1 MDTTML
7 IPMLERLGW
16 TSLQTVLLVALVYG
30 LCRALPSLS
39 AATRCRLWWLVSL
52 QAVLGLFWSQPL
64 QLAWLPAPQA
74 VAMTATDVAADI
86 VYPLAPEASAQL
98 LAAMPLPAAEVPAV
112 AWWAVALSALWL
124 SGVLVMALRTFGEW
138 RRCRAL
144 LAAAYPCE
152 DEALVQALQLASDA
166 HGVRG
171 APRLWMSTQVEAPQ
185 LVGPFRP
192 VLLLPAGDNVLQGD
206 ALDLALTHELQHL
219 QRRDLQWGLLPAL
232 AQHLFFFHPLLRLSV
247 REYAQAREE
256 AVDAA
261 VVGQHGA
268 SRQAYGRLL
277 LQLGVAPQ
285 PHLGVASAA
294 PSTTSLKRRLLSLQ
308 SHRSCPRLLAVALTA
323 VVVVVGVAPMRLV
336 AAPVPPAP
344 PAPPAAPKAVVP
356 PPPKAPEAPPAPAS
370 AARVPAEP
378 VAPAPPAEPAD
389 MEEPSGP
396 DDADAAYVDDAAGM
410 DEDHDG
416 TTTTSSIT
424 TYGRLD
430 LGKSPR
436 EAFVLVDG
444 DSTFANGGMDDVMV
458 ARRQL
463 GKGPALWFRQG
474 DKRYVVRDPM
484 LIQSLQR
491 AYAGAADLGRQQS
504 ELGRQQ
510 SALGRQQGDLGKQMG
525 EMGRLQG
532 EEARRLALAAAEAA
546 RSAMAAH
553 DINREAAAE
562 AAKAARGATNDAAVA
577 REAAREAAAEARRA
591 MQEVDNETARA
602 AVSHQ
607 FLDRGFVGGPAGEG
621 VQRLRFAFVRG
632 IGHGRWRGIVGGAAA
647 GMTAG
652 GQGQDGEQDQGIEAH
667 RRAPGVDG
675 GGSVAAATV
684 RPRQGLLPDQR
695 QRLALA
701 LLLVH
706 QSLQQ
711 QGQRHHILMVVV
723 GHPAQVHRVA
733 AAQEAQ
739 PCAGRFRAGQVV
751 LAHYAQQLALD
762 GGQPAVLPGAAIA
775 ATGGVEQVHMV
786 QRGDRIAL
794 ARQPVARLQQ
804 RRIVAAAVVAAE
816 HGGGLQPTGEGGQ
829 HRFFRSHGGHQQLA
843 DAQAFATLRAHVPVG
858 RADHEGT
865 RAGATGQAGGLGIKE
880 QQVARSYVLVLALG
894 EGQ

>member
-30 LCRALPSLS
+30 VCRALPSLS

-74 VAMTATDVAADI
+74 VAMTATEVMTETLH
-86 VYPLAPEASAQL
+86 PLAPEASAQL
-98 LAAMPLPAAEVPAV
+98 LAAMPVPAADVPAV
-112 AWWAVALSALWL
+112 AWWAVALAALWM
-124 SGVLVMALRTFGEW
+124 SGVLLMALRTFGEW

-166 HGVRG
+166 HGVRP
-171 APRLWMSTQVEAPQ
+171 APRLWMSTQVDAPQ

-192 VLLLPAGDNVLQGD
+192 VLLLPAGDNALQGD

-294 PSTTSLKRRLLSLQ
+294 PDTTSLKRRLLSLQ
-308 SHRSCPRLLAVALTA
+308 PRRACPRILAMALTA
-323 VVVVVGVAPMRLV
+323 AVVLVGVAPVRLV

-356 PPPKAPEAPPAPAS
+356 PSPKAPQAPPAPPS
-370 AARVPAEP
+370 AARVPAVP

-389 MEEPSGP
+389 VEALSGP
-396 DDADAAYVDDAAGM
+396 DDADVAVDVDVDADVDTGM
-410 DEDHDG
+410 RRAH
-416 TTTTSSIT
+416 TTSRTTSIT

-430 LGKSPR
+430 LGKSPPQ
-436 EAFVLVDG
+436 AFVLVDG
-444 DSTFANGGMDDVMV
+444 DSTFANGGMDDVTV

-484 LIQSLQR
+484 MIQTLQR
-491 AYAGAADLGRQQS
+491 AYSSAVDLGRQQS

-510 SALGRQQGDLGKQMG
+510 SALGRQQSDIGKQFG

-532 EEARRLALAAAEAA
+532 EEARRMARAAAEAA

-577 REAAREAAAEARRA
+577 REAAREAAAQARRA

-602 AVSHQ
+602 SYTR
-607 FLDRGFVGGPAGEG
+607 D
-621 VQRLRFAFVRG
+621 
-632 IGHGRWRGIVGGAAA
+632 
-647 GMTAG
+647 M
-652 GQGQDGEQDQGIEAH
+652 
-667 RRAPGVDG
+667 
-675 GGSVAAATV
+675 
-684 RPRQGLLPDQR
+684 
-695 QRLALA
+695 QRLASQQSELA
-701 LLLVH
+701 SRQAALG
-706 QSLQQ
+706 SQQ
-711 QGQRHHILMVVV
+711 
-723 GHPAQVHRVA
+723 A
-733 AAQEAQ
+733 
-739 PCAGRFRAGQVV
+739 
-751 LAHYAQQLALD
+751 
-762 GGQPAVLPGAAIA
+762 
-775 ATGGVEQVHMV
+775 
-786 QRGDRIAL
+786 
-794 ARQPVARLQQ
+794 
-804 RRIVAAAVVAAE
+804 
-816 HGGGLQPTGEGGQ
+816 
-829 HRFFRSHGGHQQLA
+829 
-843 DAQAFATLRAHVPVG
+843 
-858 RADHEGT
+858 
-865 RAGATGQAGGLGIKE
+865 
-880 QQVARSYVLVLALG
+880 ALG
-894 EGQ
+894 ERQARVHAEASQQAQQVIARALASGKAERL

>member
-7 IPMLERLGW
+7 ILLLERLGW

-30 LCRALPSLS
+30 VCRALPSLS
-39 AATRCRLWWLVSL
+39 AATRCHLWWLVSL

-74 VAMTATDVAADI
+74 VAITATDVAADL

-98 LAAMPLPAAEVPAV
+98 LAVMPMPAADVPAV
-112 AWWAVALSALWL
+112 AWWTVALAALWM
-124 SGVLVMALRTFGEW
+124 SGVLLMALRTFGEW

-152 DEALVQALQLASDA
+152 DQALVQALQLAADA
-166 HGVRG
+166 HGVRP
-171 APRLWMSTQVEAPQ
+171 APRLWMSTQVDAPQ

-192 VLLLPAGDNVLQGD
+192 VLLLPAGDNALQGD

-294 PSTTSLKRRLLSLQ
+294 PNTTSLKRRLLSLQ
-308 SHRSCPRLLAVALTA
+308 SRRSCPRILAMALTA
-323 VVVVVGVAPMRLV
+323 IVVVVGVAPMRLV

-356 PPPKAPEAPPAPAS
+356 PPPKAPPAPPMS
-370 AARVPAEP
+370 ARVPAVP
-378 VAPAPPAEPAD
+378 VAPAAPAEPAD
-389 MEEPSGP
+389 VEALSGP
-396 DDADAAYVDDAAGM
+396 DDADVAVDVDVDVDTDM
-410 DEDHDG
+410 DSEHSTSH
-416 TTTTSSIT
+416 TTSIT

-436 EAFVLVDG
+436 QAYVLVDG
-444 DSTFANGGMDDVMV
+444 DSTFANGGIDDVTV

-484 LIQSLQR
+484 LIQTLQR
-491 AYAGAADLGRQQS
+491 AYSGAADLGRQQS

-510 SALGRQQGDLGKQMG
+510 SVLGRQQGELGRQMG

-532 EEARRLALAAAEAA
+532 EESRRIALAAAEAA
-546 RSAMAAH
+546 RNAMAAH
-553 DINREAAAE
+553 DINRDAAAE
-562 AAKAARGATNDAAVA
+562 AAKAARGATHDVAVA

-591 MQEVDNETARA
+591 MQEARSEA
-602 AVSHQ
+602 AQS
-607 FLDRGFVGGPAGEG
+607 
-621 VQRLRFAFVRG
+621 
-632 IGHGRWRGIVGGAAA
+632 GRTRD
-647 GMTAG
+647 M
-652 GQGQDGEQDQGIEAH
+652 
-667 RRAPGVDG
+667 
-675 GGSVAAATV
+675 
-684 RPRQGLLPDQR
+684 
-695 QRLALA
+695 QRLASQQSELA
-701 LLLVH
+701 SRQAALG
-706 QSLQQ
+706 SQQ
-711 QGQRHHILMVVV
+711 
-723 GHPAQVHRVA
+723 A
-733 AAQEAQ
+733 
-739 PCAGRFRAGQVV
+739 
-751 LAHYAQQLALD
+751 
-762 GGQPAVLPGAAIA
+762 
-775 ATGGVEQVHMV
+775 
-786 QRGDRIAL
+786 
-794 ARQPVARLQQ
+794 
-804 RRIVAAAVVAAE
+804 
-816 HGGGLQPTGEGGQ
+816 
-829 HRFFRSHGGHQQLA
+829 
-843 DAQAFATLRAHVPVG
+843 
-858 RADHEGT
+858 
-865 RAGATGQAGGLGIKE
+865 
-880 QQVARSYVLVLALG
+880 ALG
-894 EGQ
+894 ERQARVQAQASQQAQQVIARALASGKAERL

>member
-7 IPMLERLGW
+7 MPLLERLGW

-30 LCRALPSLS
+30 VCRVLPSLS

-74 VAMTATDVAADI
+74 VAMTATEVMTETLH
-86 VYPLAPEASAQL
+86 PLAPEASAQL
-98 LAAMPLPAAEVPAV
+98 LAAMPMTTADVPTV
-112 AWWAVALSALWL
+112 AWWAVALAALWL
-124 SGVLVMALRTFGEW
+124 SGVLLMALRTVAEW

-166 HGVRG
+166 HGVRR
-171 APRLWMSTQVEAPQ
+171 APRLWMSTQVDSPQ

-192 VLLLPAGDNVLQGD
+192 VLLLPAGDNALQGD

-294 PSTTSLKRRLLSLQ
+294 PSSSSLKRRLLSLQ
-308 SHRSCPRLLAVALTA
+308 PRQACPRLLAMVLTA
-323 VVVVVGVAPMRLV
+323 AVLVVGVAPMRLV

-344 PAPPAAPKAVVP
+344 PAPPAAPKAAP
-356 PPPKAPEAPPAPAS
+356 PLPPKAP
-370 AARVPAEP
+370 
-378 VAPAPPAEPAD
+378 PAPPASVRVPAAPVAPVPPAPPAD
-389 MEEPSGP
+389 AEELAGP
-396 DDADAAYVDDAAGM
+396 DDADVAVDLDV
-410 DEDHDG
+410 DVDPDVDSHHTTS
-416 TTTTSSIT
+416 TTTSIT
-424 TYGRLD
+424 TYGQLD

-444 DSTFANGGMDDVMV
+444 ESTFANGGIDDVKL
-458 ARRQL
+458 ARSQL

-484 LIQSLQR
+484 LIQTLQR
-491 AYAGAADLGRQQS
+491 AYSGAVDLGRQQS

-510 SALGRQQGDLGKQMG
+510 SALGRQQSELGKQMG

-532 EEARRLALAAAEAA
+532 EEARRMAFAAAKAE

-591 MQEVDNETARA
+591 MQEMDNEVAR
-602 AVSHQ
+602 SSRTR
-607 FLDRGFVGGPAGEG
+607 D
-621 VQRLRFAFVRG
+621 
-632 IGHGRWRGIVGGAAA
+632 
-647 GMTAG
+647 M
-652 GQGQDGEQDQGIEAH
+652 
-667 RRAPGVDG
+667 
-675 GGSVAAATV
+675 
-684 RPRQGLLPDQR
+684 
-695 QRLALA
+695 QRLA
-701 LLLVH
+701 
-706 QSLQQ
+706 
-711 QGQRHHILMVVV
+711 
-723 GHPAQVHRVA
+723 
-733 AAQEAQ
+733 
-739 PCAGRFRAGQVV
+739 
-751 LAHYAQQLALD
+751 
-762 GGQPAVLPGAAIA
+762 
-775 ATGGVEQVHMV
+775 
-786 QRGDRIAL
+786 
-794 ARQPVARLQQ
+794 
-804 RRIVAAAVVAAE
+804 
-816 HGGGLQPTGEGGQ
+816 GQ
-829 HRFFRSHGGHQQLA
+829 HSELASRQAALGSQQA
-843 DAQAFATLRAHVPVG
+843 
-858 RADHEGT
+858 
-865 RAGATGQAGGLGIKE
+865 
-880 QQVARSYVLVLALG
+880 ALG
-894 EGQ
+894 ERQARVQVQAAQQAQQVIARALASGKAERL

>member
-7 IPMLERLGW
+7 IPLLERLGW

-30 LCRALPSLS
+30 VCRALPSLS

-74 VAMTATDVAADI
+74 VAMTATDVAADL

-98 LAAMPLPAAEVPAV
+98 LATMPMPAAEVPAV
-112 AWWAVALSALWL
+112 AWWAVALAALWA
-124 SGVLVMALRTFGEW
+124 SGVLLMALRTFGEW

-166 HGVRG
+166 HGVRP
-171 APRLWMSTQVEAPQ
+171 APRLWMSTQVDAPQ

-192 VLLLPAGDNVLQGD
+192 VLLLPAGDNALQGD

-294 PSTTSLKRRLLSLQ
+294 PNTTSLKRRLLSLQ
-308 SHRSCPRLLAVALTA
+308 PRRACPRILAMALTA
-323 VVVVVGVAPMRLV
+323 VVVLVGVAPMRLV

-356 PPPKAPEAPPAPAS
+356 PPPKAPNAPPAAPS
-370 AARVPAEP
+370 AARVPAVP

-389 MEEPSGP
+389 VEALSGP
-396 DDADAAYVDDAAGM
+396 DDADVAVDVDVDVDTDM
-410 DEDHDG
+410 HSEHSTSH
-416 TTTTSSIT
+416 TTSIT

-430 LGKSPR
+430 LGKSPLQ
-436 EAFVLVDG
+436 AYVLVDG
-444 DSTFANGGMDDVMV
+444 DSTFANGGIDDVTV

-484 LIQSLQR
+484 LIQTLQR
-491 AYAGAADLGRQQS
+491 AYSGAADLGRQQS

-510 SALGRQQGDLGKQMG
+510 SALGRQQGELGRQMG

-532 EEARRLALAAAEAA
+532 EEARRIALAATEAA

-562 AAKAARGATNDAAVA
+562 AAKAARGAAHDAAAAAEAVKAVRGLTVDVAGVREAARSVTNDMAG
-577 REAAREAAAEARRA
+577 AREAAAEARRA
-591 MQEVDNETARA
+591 MQEARSEA
-602 AVSHQ
+602 AQS
-607 FLDRGFVGGPAGEG
+607 
-621 VQRLRFAFVRG
+621 
-632 IGHGRWRGIVGGAAA
+632 GRTRD
-647 GMTAG
+647 M
-652 GQGQDGEQDQGIEAH
+652 
-667 RRAPGVDG
+667 
-675 GGSVAAATV
+675 
-684 RPRQGLLPDQR
+684 
-695 QRLALA
+695 QRLASQQSELA
-701 LLLVH
+701 SRQAALG
-706 QSLQQ
+706 SQQ
-711 QGQRHHILMVVV
+711 
-723 GHPAQVHRVA
+723 A
-733 AAQEAQ
+733 
-739 PCAGRFRAGQVV
+739 
-751 LAHYAQQLALD
+751 
-762 GGQPAVLPGAAIA
+762 
-775 ATGGVEQVHMV
+775 
-786 QRGDRIAL
+786 
-794 ARQPVARLQQ
+794 
-804 RRIVAAAVVAAE
+804 
-816 HGGGLQPTGEGGQ
+816 
-829 HRFFRSHGGHQQLA
+829 
-843 DAQAFATLRAHVPVG
+843 
-858 RADHEGT
+858 
-865 RAGATGQAGGLGIKE
+865 
-880 QQVARSYVLVLALG
+880 ALG
-894 EGQ
+894 ERQARVHAQASQQAQQVIARALASGKAERL

>member
-1 MDTTML
+1 ML
-7 IPMLERLGW
+7 IPLLERLGW

-30 LCRALPSLS
+30 ACRALPSLS

-74 VAMTATDVAADI
+74 VAMTATDVAADMI
-86 VYPLAPEASAQL
+86 YPLAPEASAQL
-98 LAAMPLPAAEVPAV
+98 LAAMPMPAADVPAV
-112 AWWAVALSALWL
+112 AWWAVALAALWA
-124 SGVLVMALRTFGEW
+124 SGVLLMVLRTFGEW

-166 HGVRG
+166 HGVRP
-171 APRLWMSTQVEAPQ
+171 APRLWMSTQVDSPQ

-192 VLLLPAGDNVLQGD
+192 VLLLPAGDNALQGD

-294 PSTTSLKRRLLSLQ
+294 PSTTSLKRRLMSLQ
-308 SHRSCPRLLAVALTA
+308 PRRACPRILAMALTA
-323 VVVVVGVAPMRLV
+323 VVLVVGVAPMRLV
-336 AAPVPPAP
+336 AAPVAPAP

-356 PPPKAPEAPPAPAS
+356 PPPKAPKAPPAPPS
-370 AARVPAEP
+370 SARVPAVP
-378 VAPAPPAEPAD
+378 VAPAPPAEPA
-389 MEEPSGP
+389 EVEALSGP
-396 DDADAAYVDDAAGM
+396 DDADVAVDVDADVDADVDTGM
-410 DEDHDG
+410 HSQH
-416 TTTTSSIT
+416 TTSRTTSIT

-430 LGKSPR
+430 LGKSPPQ
-436 EAFVLVDG
+436 AFVLVDG
-444 DSTFANGGMDDVMV
+444 DSTFANGGMDDVTV

-484 LIQSLQR
+484 MIQTLQR
-491 AYAGAADLGRQQS
+491 AYSGAADLGRQQS

-510 SALGRQQGDLGKQMG
+510 SALGRQQSELGKQMG

-532 EEARRLALAAAEAA
+532 EEARRMALAAAEVA

-562 AAKAARGATNDAAVA
+562 AAKAARGATSDMAVA

-591 MQEVDNETARA
+591 MQEARSEA
-602 AVSHQ
+602 AQS
-607 FLDRGFVGGPAGEG
+607 
-621 VQRLRFAFVRG
+621 
-632 IGHGRWRGIVGGAAA
+632 GRTRD
-647 GMTAG
+647 M
-652 GQGQDGEQDQGIEAH
+652 
-667 RRAPGVDG
+667 
-675 GGSVAAATV
+675 
-684 RPRQGLLPDQR
+684 
-695 QRLALA
+695 QRLASQQSELA
-701 LLLVH
+701 SRQAALG
-706 QSLQQ
+706 SQQ
-711 QGQRHHILMVVV
+711 
-723 GHPAQVHRVA
+723 A
-733 AAQEAQ
+733 
-739 PCAGRFRAGQVV
+739 
-751 LAHYAQQLALD
+751 
-762 GGQPAVLPGAAIA
+762 
-775 ATGGVEQVHMV
+775 
-786 QRGDRIAL
+786 
-794 ARQPVARLQQ
+794 
-804 RRIVAAAVVAAE
+804 
-816 HGGGLQPTGEGGQ
+816 
-829 HRFFRSHGGHQQLA
+829 
-843 DAQAFATLRAHVPVG
+843 
-858 RADHEGT
+858 
-865 RAGATGQAGGLGIKE
+865 
-880 QQVARSYVLVLALG
+880 ALG
-894 EGQ
+894 ERQARVHEQASRQAQQVIARALASGKAERL

>member
-7 IPMLERLGW
+7 IPLLERLGW

-30 LCRALPSLS
+30 VCRALPSLS

-74 VAMTATDVAADI
+74 VAMTATDVAADL

-98 LAAMPLPAAEVPAV
+98 LAAMPVPAADVPAV
-112 AWWAVALSALWL
+112 AWWAVALAALWA
-124 SGVLVMALRTFGEW
+124 SGVLLMALRTFGEW

-166 HGVRG
+166 HGVRP
-171 APRLWMSTQVEAPQ
+171 APRLWMSTQVDAPQ

-192 VLLLPAGDNVLQGD
+192 VLLLPAGDNALQGD

-294 PSTTSLKRRLLSLQ
+294 PNTTSLKRRLLSLQ
-308 SHRSCPRLLAVALTA
+308 PRRACPRILAMALTA
-323 VVVVVGVAPMRLV
+323 VVVLVGVAPMRLV

-356 PPPKAPEAPPAPAS
+356 PPPKAPNTPPAAPS
-370 AARVPAEP
+370 AARIPAVP

-389 MEEPSGP
+389 VEALSGP
-396 DDADAAYVDDAAGM
+396 DDADVAVDVDVDVDTDM
-410 DEDHDG
+410 HSEHSTSH
-416 TTTTSSIT
+416 TTSIT

-430 LGKSPR
+430 LGKSPLQ
-436 EAFVLVDG
+436 AYVLVDG
-444 DSTFANGGMDDVMV
+444 DSTFANGGIDDVTV

-484 LIQSLQR
+484 LIQTLQR
-491 AYAGAADLGRQQS
+491 AYSGAADLGRQQS

-510 SALGRQQGDLGKQMG
+510 SALGREQGELGRQMG

-532 EEARRLALAAAEAA
+532 EESRRLALAAAEVA

-562 AAKAARGATNDAAVA
+562 AAKAARGATSDMAVA

-591 MQEVDNETARA
+591 MQEARSEA
-602 AVSHQ
+602 AQS
-607 FLDRGFVGGPAGEG
+607 
-621 VQRLRFAFVRG
+621 
-632 IGHGRWRGIVGGAAA
+632 GRTRD
-647 GMTAG
+647 M
-652 GQGQDGEQDQGIEAH
+652 
-667 RRAPGVDG
+667 
-675 GGSVAAATV
+675 
-684 RPRQGLLPDQR
+684 
-695 QRLALA
+695 QRLASQQSELA
-701 LLLVH
+701 SRQAALG
-706 QSLQQ
+706 SQQ
-711 QGQRHHILMVVV
+711 
-723 GHPAQVHRVA
+723 A
-733 AAQEAQ
+733 
-739 PCAGRFRAGQVV
+739 
-751 LAHYAQQLALD
+751 
-762 GGQPAVLPGAAIA
+762 
-775 ATGGVEQVHMV
+775 
-786 QRGDRIAL
+786 
-794 ARQPVARLQQ
+794 
-804 RRIVAAAVVAAE
+804 
-816 HGGGLQPTGEGGQ
+816 
-829 HRFFRSHGGHQQLA
+829 
-843 DAQAFATLRAHVPVG
+843 
-858 RADHEGT
+858 
-865 RAGATGQAGGLGIKE
+865 
-880 QQVARSYVLVLALG
+880 ALG
-894 EGQ
+894 ERQARVHAQASQQAQQVIARALASGKAERL

>member
-74 VAMTATDVAADI
+74 VAMTATEVATEALH
-86 VYPLAPEASAQL
+86 PLAPEASAQL
-98 LAAMPLPAAEVPAV
+98 LAAMPMPAAEVPAV
-112 AWWAVALSALWL
+112 AWWAVALAALWL
-124 SGVLVMALRTFGEW
+124 SGVLLMALRTFGEW

-152 DEALVQALQLASDA
+152 DEALVQALQLAADA
-166 HGVRG
+166 HGVRP
-171 APRLWMSTQVEAPQ
+171 APRLWMSTQVDAPQ
-185 LVGPFRP
+185 VIGPFRP
-192 VLLLPAGDNVLQGD
+192 VLLLPAGDNALQGD

-308 SHRSCPRLLAVALTA
+308 PRRACPRILAMALTA

-344 PAPPAAPKAVVP
+344 PVPPAAPKAVVP
-356 PPPKAPEAPPAPAS
+356 PPPKAPEAPPAPPS
-370 AARVPAEP
+370 AARVPAVP
-378 VAPAPPAEPAD
+378 VAPVPPAEPAD
-389 MEEPSGP
+389 VEALSGP
-396 DDADAAYVDDAAGM
+396 DDADVAVDVDVDVDTGM
-410 DEDHDG
+410 HSEH
-416 TTTTSSIT
+416 TTSRTTSIT

-430 LGKSPR
+430 LGKSPP

-444 DSTFANGGMDDVMV
+444 DSTFANGGMDDVTV

-463 GKGPALWFRQG
+463 GKGPALWFRKG

-484 LIQSLQR
+484 MIQTLQR

-510 SALGRQQGDLGKQMG
+510 SALGRQQSDLGKQMG

-532 EEARRLALAAAEAA
+532 EEARRMALAAAEAA

-602 AVSHQ
+602 SH
-607 FLDRGFVGGPAGEG
+607 
-621 VQRLRFAFVRG
+621 
-632 IGHGRWRGIVGGAAA
+632 
-647 GMTAG
+647 T
-652 GQGQDGEQDQGIEAH
+652 
-667 RRAPGVDG
+667 RAM
-675 GGSVAAATV
+675 
-684 RPRQGLLPDQR
+684 Q
-695 QRLALA
+695 
-701 LLLVH
+701 
-706 QSLQQ
+706 
-711 QGQRHHILMVVV
+711 
-723 GHPAQVHRVA
+723 RVA
-733 AAQEAQ
+733 SQQSELASRQAAL
-739 PCAGRFRAGQVV
+739 GS
-751 LAHYAQQLALD
+751 QQA
-762 GGQPAVLPGAAIA
+762 
-775 ATGGVEQVHMV
+775 
-786 QRGDRIAL
+786 
-794 ARQPVARLQQ
+794 
-804 RRIVAAAVVAAE
+804 
-816 HGGGLQPTGEGGQ
+816 
-829 HRFFRSHGGHQQLA
+829 
-843 DAQAFATLRAHVPVG
+843 
-858 RADHEGT
+858 
-865 RAGATGQAGGLGIKE
+865 
-880 QQVARSYVLVLALG
+880 ALG
-894 EGQ
+894 ERQARVHAQASQQAQQVIARALASGKAERL

>member
-7 IPMLERLGW
+7 IPLLERLGW

-30 LCRALPSLS
+30 VCRALPSLS

-52 QAVLGLFWSQPL
+52 QALLGLFWSQPL

-74 VAMTATDVAADI
+74 VAMTATDVAADL

-98 LAAMPLPAAEVPAV
+98 LATMPVPAANVPAV
-112 AWWAVALSALWL
+112 AWWAVALAALWA
-124 SGVLVMALRTFGEW
+124 SGVLLMALRTFGEW

-166 HGVRG
+166 HGVRP
-171 APRLWMSTQVEAPQ
+171 APRLWMSAQVDAPQ

-192 VLLLPAGDNVLQGD
+192 VLLLPAGDNALQGD

-294 PSTTSLKRRLLSLQ
+294 PNTTSLKRRLLSLQ
-308 SHRSCPRLLAVALTA
+308 PRRACPRILAMALTA
-323 VVVVVGVAPMRLV
+323 VVVLVGVAPMRLV

-356 PPPKAPEAPPAPAS
+356 PPPKAPNAPPAAPS
-370 AARVPAEP
+370 AARVPAVP

-389 MEEPSGP
+389 VEALSGP
-396 DDADAAYVDDAAGM
+396 DDADVAVDVDVDVDTDM
-410 DEDHDG
+410 HSEHSTSH
-416 TTTTSSIT
+416 TTSIT

-430 LGKSPR
+430 LGKSPLQ
-436 EAFVLVDG
+436 AYVLVDG
-444 DSTFANGGMDDVMV
+444 DSTFANGGIDDVTV

-484 LIQSLQR
+484 LIQTLQR
-491 AYAGAADLGRQQS
+491 AYSGAVDLGRQQS

-510 SALGRQQGDLGKQMG
+510 SALGREQGELGRQMG

-532 EEARRLALAAAEAA
+532 EESRRLALAAAEVA

-562 AAKAARGATNDAAVA
+562 AAKAARGATSDMAVA

-591 MQEVDNETARA
+591 MQEARSEA
-602 AVSHQ
+602 AQS
-607 FLDRGFVGGPAGEG
+607 
-621 VQRLRFAFVRG
+621 
-632 IGHGRWRGIVGGAAA
+632 GRTRD
-647 GMTAG
+647 M
-652 GQGQDGEQDQGIEAH
+652 
-667 RRAPGVDG
+667 
-675 GGSVAAATV
+675 
-684 RPRQGLLPDQR
+684 
-695 QRLALA
+695 QRLASQQSELA
-701 LLLVH
+701 SRQAALG
-706 QSLQQ
+706 SQQ
-711 QGQRHHILMVVV
+711 
-723 GHPAQVHRVA
+723 A
-733 AAQEAQ
+733 
-739 PCAGRFRAGQVV
+739 
-751 LAHYAQQLALD
+751 
-762 GGQPAVLPGAAIA
+762 
-775 ATGGVEQVHMV
+775 
-786 QRGDRIAL
+786 
-794 ARQPVARLQQ
+794 
-804 RRIVAAAVVAAE
+804 
-816 HGGGLQPTGEGGQ
+816 
-829 HRFFRSHGGHQQLA
+829 
-843 DAQAFATLRAHVPVG
+843 
-858 RADHEGT
+858 
-865 RAGATGQAGGLGIKE
+865 
-880 QQVARSYVLVLALG
+880 ALG
-894 EGQ
+894 ERQARVHAQASQQAQQVIARALASGKAERL

>member
-7 IPMLERLGW
+7 ILLLERLGW

-30 LCRALPSLS
+30 VCRALPSLS

-74 VAMTATDVAADI
+74 VAMTATDVAADM
-86 VYPLAPEASAQL
+86 VYPLAPDASAQL
-98 LAAMPLPAAEVPAV
+98 LATMPVPAADVPAV
-112 AWWAVALSALWL
+112 AWWAVALAVLWA
-124 SGVLVMALRTFGEW
+124 SGVLLMALRTFGEW

-166 HGVRG
+166 HGVRP
-171 APRLWMSTQVEAPQ
+171 APRLWMSAQVDAPQ

-192 VLLLPAGDNVLQGD
+192 VLLLPAGDNALQGD

-294 PSTTSLKRRLLSLQ
+294 PNTTSLKRRLLSLQ
-308 SHRSCPRLLAVALTA
+308 SRRSCPRILAMALTA

-356 PPPKAPEAPPAPAS
+356 PPPKAPNAPPAPPS
-370 AARVPAEP
+370 AARVPAVP

-389 MEEPSGP
+389 VEALSGP
-396 DDADAAYVDDAAGM
+396 DDADVAVDVDVDVDTDM
-410 DEDHDG
+410 HSEHSTSH
-416 TTTTSSIT
+416 TTSIT

-430 LGKSPR
+430 LGKSPSQ
-436 EAFVLVDG
+436 AYVLVDG
-444 DSTFANGGMDDVMV
+444 DSTFANGGIDDVTV

-484 LIQSLQR
+484 LIQTLQR
-491 AYAGAADLGRQQS
+491 AYSGAADLGRQQS

-510 SALGRQQGDLGKQMG
+510 SALGREQGELGRQMG

-532 EEARRLALAAAEAA
+532 EESRRIALAAAEVA

-562 AAKAARGATNDAAVA
+562 AAKAARGATSDMAVA

-591 MQEVDNETARA
+591 MQEARSEA
-602 AVSHQ
+602 AQS
-607 FLDRGFVGGPAGEG
+607 
-621 VQRLRFAFVRG
+621 
-632 IGHGRWRGIVGGAAA
+632 GRTRD
-647 GMTAG
+647 M
-652 GQGQDGEQDQGIEAH
+652 
-667 RRAPGVDG
+667 
-675 GGSVAAATV
+675 
-684 RPRQGLLPDQR
+684 
-695 QRLALA
+695 QRLASQQSELA
-701 LLLVH
+701 SRQAALG
-706 QSLQQ
+706 SQQ
-711 QGQRHHILMVVV
+711 
-723 GHPAQVHRVA
+723 A
-733 AAQEAQ
+733 
-739 PCAGRFRAGQVV
+739 
-751 LAHYAQQLALD
+751 
-762 GGQPAVLPGAAIA
+762 
-775 ATGGVEQVHMV
+775 
-786 QRGDRIAL
+786 
-794 ARQPVARLQQ
+794 
-804 RRIVAAAVVAAE
+804 
-816 HGGGLQPTGEGGQ
+816 
-829 HRFFRSHGGHQQLA
+829 
-843 DAQAFATLRAHVPVG
+843 
-858 RADHEGT
+858 
-865 RAGATGQAGGLGIKE
+865 
-880 QQVARSYVLVLALG
+880 ALG
-894 EGQ
+894 ERQARVHAQASQQAQQVIARALASGKAERL

>member
-7 IPMLERLGW
+7 IPLLERLGW

-30 LCRALPSLS
+30 VCRALPSLS

-74 VAMTATDVAADI
+74 VAMTATDVAADL

-98 LAAMPLPAAEVPAV
+98 LAAMPVPAADVPAV
-112 AWWAVALSALWL
+112 AWWAVALAALWA
-124 SGVLVMALRTFGEW
+124 SGVLLMALRTFGEW

-166 HGVRG
+166 HGVRP
-171 APRLWMSTQVEAPQ
+171 APRLWMSTQVDAPQ

-192 VLLLPAGDNVLQGD
+192 VLLLPAGDNALQGD

-268 SRQAYGRLL
+268 SRQAYGCLL

-294 PSTTSLKRRLLSLQ
+294 PNTTSLKRRLLSLQ
-308 SHRSCPRLLAVALTA
+308 PRRACPRILAMALTA
-323 VVVVVGVAPMRLV
+323 VVVLVGVAPMRLV

-356 PPPKAPEAPPAPAS
+356 PPPKAPNAPPAAPS
-370 AARVPAEP
+370 AARVPAVP

-389 MEEPSGP
+389 VEALSGP
-396 DDADAAYVDDAAGM
+396 DDADVAVDVDVDVDTDM
-410 DEDHDG
+410 HSEHSTSH
-416 TTTTSSIT
+416 TTSIT

-430 LGKSPR
+430 LGKSPLQ
-436 EAFVLVDG
+436 AYVLVDG
-444 DSTFANGGMDDVMV
+444 DSTFANGGIDDVTV

-484 LIQSLQR
+484 LIQTLQR
-491 AYAGAADLGRQQS
+491 AYSGAVDLGRQQS

-510 SALGRQQGDLGKQMG
+510 SALGREQGELGRQMG

-532 EEARRLALAAAEAA
+532 EESRRLALAAAEVA

-562 AAKAARGATNDAAVA
+562 AAKAARGATSDMAVA

-591 MQEVDNETARA
+591 MQEARSEA
-602 AVSHQ
+602 AQS
-607 FLDRGFVGGPAGEG
+607 
-621 VQRLRFAFVRG
+621 
-632 IGHGRWRGIVGGAAA
+632 GRTRD
-647 GMTAG
+647 M
-652 GQGQDGEQDQGIEAH
+652 
-667 RRAPGVDG
+667 
-675 GGSVAAATV
+675 
-684 RPRQGLLPDQR
+684 
-695 QRLALA
+695 QRLASQQSELA
-701 LLLVH
+701 SRQAALG
-706 QSLQQ
+706 SQQ
-711 QGQRHHILMVVV
+711 
-723 GHPAQVHRVA
+723 A
-733 AAQEAQ
+733 
-739 PCAGRFRAGQVV
+739 
-751 LAHYAQQLALD
+751 
-762 GGQPAVLPGAAIA
+762 
-775 ATGGVEQVHMV
+775 
-786 QRGDRIAL
+786 
-794 ARQPVARLQQ
+794 
-804 RRIVAAAVVAAE
+804 
-816 HGGGLQPTGEGGQ
+816 
-829 HRFFRSHGGHQQLA
+829 
-843 DAQAFATLRAHVPVG
+843 
-858 RADHEGT
+858 
-865 RAGATGQAGGLGIKE
+865 
-880 QQVARSYVLVLALG
+880 ALG
-894 EGQ
+894 ERQARVHAQASQQAQQVIARALASGKAERL

>member
-74 VAMTATDVAADI
+74 VAMTATEVATEALH
-86 VYPLAPEASAQL
+86 PLAPEASAQL
-98 LAAMPLPAAEVPAV
+98 LAAMPMPAAEVPAV
-112 AWWAVALSALWL
+112 AWWAVALAALWL
-124 SGVLVMALRTFGEW
+124 SGVLLMALRTFGEW

-152 DEALVQALQLASDA
+152 DEALVQALQLAAEA
-166 HGVRG
+166 HGVRP
-171 APRLWMSTQVEAPQ
+171 APRLWMSTQVDAPQ
-185 LVGPFRP
+185 VIGPFRP
-192 VLLLPAGDNVLQGD
+192 VLLLPAGDNALQGD

-308 SHRSCPRLLAVALTA
+308 PRRACPRILAMALTA
-323 VVVVVGVAPMRLV
+323 AVVLVGVAPMRLV

-356 PPPKAPEAPPAPAS
+356 PPPKAPKAPPAPPSS
-370 AARVPAEP
+370 ARIPAVP
-378 VAPAPPAEPAD
+378 VAPAPPVEPAD
-389 MEEPSGP
+389 VEEPSGP
-396 DDADAAYVDDAAGM
+396 DDADVAYLDDASGM

-416 TTTTSSIT
+416 TTTTSIT

-444 DSTFANGGMDDVMV
+444 DSTFANGGMDDVTV

-484 LIQSLQR
+484 MIQTLQR
-491 AYAGAADLGRQQS
+491 AYSGAADLGRQQS

-510 SALGRQQGDLGKQMG
+510 SALGREQGELGRQMG
-525 EMGRLQG
+525 EMGRLQS
-532 EEARRLALAAAEAA
+532 EEARRIALAAAEAA

-562 AAKAARGATNDAAVA
+562 AAKAARGATSDMAVA

-591 MQEVDNETARA
+591 MQEARSEA
-602 AVSHQ
+602 AQS
-607 FLDRGFVGGPAGEG
+607 
-621 VQRLRFAFVRG
+621 
-632 IGHGRWRGIVGGAAA
+632 GRSRD
-647 GMTAG
+647 M
-652 GQGQDGEQDQGIEAH
+652 
-667 RRAPGVDG
+667 
-675 GGSVAAATV
+675 
-684 RPRQGLLPDQR
+684 
-695 QRLALA
+695 QRLASQQSELA
-701 LLLVH
+701 SRQAALG
-706 QSLQQ
+706 SQQ
-711 QGQRHHILMVVV
+711 
-723 GHPAQVHRVA
+723 A
-733 AAQEAQ
+733 
-739 PCAGRFRAGQVV
+739 
-751 LAHYAQQLALD
+751 
-762 GGQPAVLPGAAIA
+762 
-775 ATGGVEQVHMV
+775 
-786 QRGDRIAL
+786 
-794 ARQPVARLQQ
+794 
-804 RRIVAAAVVAAE
+804 
-816 HGGGLQPTGEGGQ
+816 
-829 HRFFRSHGGHQQLA
+829 
-843 DAQAFATLRAHVPVG
+843 
-858 RADHEGT
+858 
-865 RAGATGQAGGLGIKE
+865 
-880 QQVARSYVLVLALG
+880 ALG
-894 EGQ
+894 ERQARVHAQASQQAQQVIARALASGKAEQL

>member
-7 IPMLERLGW
+7 IPLLERLGW

-30 LCRALPSLS
+30 VCRALPSLS

-74 VAMTATDVAADI
+74 VAMTATDVAADL

-98 LAAMPLPAAEVPAV
+98 LATMPVPAANVPAV
-112 AWWAVALSALWL
+112 AWWAVALAALWA
-124 SGVLVMALRTFGEW
+124 SGVLLMALRTFGEW

-166 HGVRG
+166 HGVRP
-171 APRLWMSTQVEAPQ
+171 APRLWMSAQVDAPQ

-192 VLLLPAGDNVLQGD
+192 VLLLPVGDNALQGD

-294 PSTTSLKRRLLSLQ
+294 PNTTSLKRRLLSLQ
-308 SHRSCPRLLAVALTA
+308 PRRACPRILAMALTA
-323 VVVVVGVAPMRLV
+323 VVVLVGVAPMRLV

-356 PPPKAPEAPPAPAS
+356 PPPKAPNAPPAAPS
-370 AARVPAEP
+370 AARVPA
-378 VAPAPPAEPAD
+378 VPAD
-389 MEEPSGP
+389 VEALSGP
-396 DDADAAYVDDAAGM
+396 DDADVAVDVDVDVDTDM
-410 DEDHDG
+410 HSEHSTSH
-416 TTTTSSIT
+416 TTSIT

-430 LGKSPR
+430 LGKSPLQ
-436 EAFVLVDG
+436 AYVLVDG
-444 DSTFANGGMDDVMV
+444 DSTFANGGIDDVTV

-484 LIQSLQR
+484 LIQTLQR
-491 AYAGAADLGRQQS
+491 AYSGAVDLGRQQS

-510 SALGRQQGDLGKQMG
+510 SVLGRQQGELGRQMG

-532 EEARRLALAAAEAA
+532 EESRRLALAAAEVA

-562 AAKAARGATNDAAVA
+562 AAKAARGATSDMAVA

-591 MQEVDNETARA
+591 MQEARSEA
-602 AVSHQ
+602 AQS
-607 FLDRGFVGGPAGEG
+607 
-621 VQRLRFAFVRG
+621 
-632 IGHGRWRGIVGGAAA
+632 GRTRD
-647 GMTAG
+647 M
-652 GQGQDGEQDQGIEAH
+652 
-667 RRAPGVDG
+667 
-675 GGSVAAATV
+675 
-684 RPRQGLLPDQR
+684 
-695 QRLALA
+695 QRLASQQSELA
-701 LLLVH
+701 SRQAALG
-706 QSLQQ
+706 SQQ
-711 QGQRHHILMVVV
+711 
-723 GHPAQVHRVA
+723 A
-733 AAQEAQ
+733 
-739 PCAGRFRAGQVV
+739 
-751 LAHYAQQLALD
+751 
-762 GGQPAVLPGAAIA
+762 
-775 ATGGVEQVHMV
+775 
-786 QRGDRIAL
+786 
-794 ARQPVARLQQ
+794 
-804 RRIVAAAVVAAE
+804 
-816 HGGGLQPTGEGGQ
+816 
-829 HRFFRSHGGHQQLA
+829 
-843 DAQAFATLRAHVPVG
+843 
-858 RADHEGT
+858 
-865 RAGATGQAGGLGIKE
+865 
-880 QQVARSYVLVLALG
+880 ALG
-894 EGQ
+894 ERQARVHAQASQQAQQVIARALASGKAERL

>member
-30 LCRALPSLS
+30 VCRALPSLS

-74 VAMTATDVAADI
+74 VAMSATDVAADI
-86 VYPLAPEASAQL
+86 AYPLAPEASAQL
-98 LAAMPLPAAEVPAV
+98 LAAMPVPAADVPAV
-112 AWWAVALSALWL
+112 AWWAVALAALWM
-124 SGVLVMALRTFGEW
+124 SGVLLMALRTFGEW

-152 DEALVQALQLASDA
+152 DQALVQALQLASDA
-166 HGVRG
+166 HGVRP
-171 APRLWMSTQVEAPQ
+171 APRLWMSTQVDAPQ

-192 VLLLPAGDNVLQGD
+192 VLLLPAGDNALQGD

-294 PSTTSLKRRLLSLQ
+294 PDTTSLKRRLLSLQ
-308 SHRSCPRLLAVALTA
+308 PRRACPRILAMALTA
-323 VVVVVGVAPMRLV
+323 VVLVVGVAPMRLV

-356 PPPKAPEAPPAPAS
+356 PPPKAPKAPPAPPS
-370 AARVPAEP
+370 SARVPAVP
-378 VAPAPPAEPAD
+378 VAPAAPAEPAD
-389 MEEPSGP
+389 VEALSGP
-396 DDADAAYVDDAAGM
+396 DDADVAVDVDADVDVDTGM
-410 DEDHDG
+410 HSQH
-416 TTTTSSIT
+416 TTSRTTSIT

-430 LGKSPR
+430 LGKSPP

-444 DSTFANGGMDDVMV
+444 DSTFANGGMDDVTV

-484 LIQSLQR
+484 MIQTLQR
-491 AYAGAADLGRQQS
+491 AYSGAADLGRQQS

-510 SALGRQQGDLGKQMG
+510 SALGRQQGELGKQMG

-532 EEARRLALAAAEAA
+532 EEARRMALAAAEAA

-602 AVSHQ
+602 THTR
-607 FLDRGFVGGPAGEG
+607 D
-621 VQRLRFAFVRG
+621 
-632 IGHGRWRGIVGGAAA
+632 
-647 GMTAG
+647 M
-652 GQGQDGEQDQGIEAH
+652 
-667 RRAPGVDG
+667 
-675 GGSVAAATV
+675 
-684 RPRQGLLPDQR
+684 
-695 QRLALA
+695 QRLASQQSELA
-701 LLLVH
+701 SRQAALG
-706 QSLQQ
+706 SQQ
-711 QGQRHHILMVVV
+711 
-723 GHPAQVHRVA
+723 A
-733 AAQEAQ
+733 
-739 PCAGRFRAGQVV
+739 
-751 LAHYAQQLALD
+751 
-762 GGQPAVLPGAAIA
+762 
-775 ATGGVEQVHMV
+775 
-786 QRGDRIAL
+786 
-794 ARQPVARLQQ
+794 
-804 RRIVAAAVVAAE
+804 
-816 HGGGLQPTGEGGQ
+816 
-829 HRFFRSHGGHQQLA
+829 
-843 DAQAFATLRAHVPVG
+843 
-858 RADHEGT
+858 
-865 RAGATGQAGGLGIKE
+865 
-880 QQVARSYVLVLALG
+880 ALG
-894 EGQ
+894 ERQARVHEQASRQAQQVIARALASGKAERL

>member
-7 IPMLERLGW
+7 IPLLERLGW

-30 LCRALPSLS
+30 ACRALPSLS

-74 VAMTATDVAADI
+74 VAMTATDVAADF
-86 VYPLAPEASAQL
+86 VYPLAPEAAAHL
-98 LAAMPLPAAEVPAV
+98 LVALPTPAADVPAV
-112 AWWAVALSALWL
+112 AWWAVALAALWA
-124 SGVLVMALRTFGEW
+124 SGVLLMAWRTFGEW
-138 RRCRAL
+138 RQCRAL
-144 LAAAYPCE
+144 LAAAYPCQ
-152 DEALVQALQLASDA
+152 DEALVQALQLASEA
-166 HGVRG
+166 HGVRP
-171 APRLWMSTQVEAPQ
+171 APRLWMSTQVDSPQ

-192 VLLLPAGDNVLQGD
+192 VLLLPAGDNALQGD

-294 PSTTSLKRRLLSLQ
+294 PSTTSLKRRLMSLQ
-308 SHRSCPRLLAVALTA
+308 PRRACPRILAMALTA
-323 VVVVVGVAPMRLV
+323 VVLVVGVAPMRLV

-356 PPPKAPEAPPAPAS
+356 PPPKAPKAPPAPPSS
-370 AARVPAEP
+370 AHVPAVP

-389 MEEPSGP
+389 VEALSGP
-396 DDADAAYVDDAAGM
+396 DDADVAVDVDVDVDTGM
-410 DEDHDG
+410 HSQH
-416 TTTTSSIT
+416 TTSRTTSIT

-430 LGKSPR
+430 LGKSPPQ
-436 EAFVLVDG
+436 AFVLVDG
-444 DSTFANGGMDDVMV
+444 DSTFANGGMDDVTV

-484 LIQSLQR
+484 MIQTLQR
-491 AYAGAADLGRQQS
+491 AYSGAADLGRQQS

-510 SALGRQQGDLGKQMG
+510 SALGRQQGELGKQMG

-532 EEARRLALAAAEAA
+532 EEARRMALAAAEAA

-602 AVSHQ
+602 SHT
-607 FLDRGFVGGPAGEG
+607 RG
-621 VQRLRFAFVRG
+621 
-632 IGHGRWRGIVGGAAA
+632 
-647 GMTAG
+647 M
-652 GQGQDGEQDQGIEAH
+652 
-667 RRAPGVDG
+667 
-675 GGSVAAATV
+675 
-684 RPRQGLLPDQR
+684 
-695 QRLALA
+695 QRLASQQSELA
-701 LLLVH
+701 SRQAALG
-706 QSLQQ
+706 SQQ
-711 QGQRHHILMVVV
+711 
-723 GHPAQVHRVA
+723 A
-733 AAQEAQ
+733 
-739 PCAGRFRAGQVV
+739 
-751 LAHYAQQLALD
+751 
-762 GGQPAVLPGAAIA
+762 
-775 ATGGVEQVHMV
+775 
-786 QRGDRIAL
+786 
-794 ARQPVARLQQ
+794 
-804 RRIVAAAVVAAE
+804 
-816 HGGGLQPTGEGGQ
+816 
-829 HRFFRSHGGHQQLA
+829 
-843 DAQAFATLRAHVPVG
+843 
-858 RADHEGT
+858 
-865 RAGATGQAGGLGIKE
+865 
-880 QQVARSYVLVLALG
+880 ALG
-894 EGQ
+894 ERQARVHEQASRQAQQVIARALASGKAERL

>member
-74 VAMTATDVAADI
+74 VAMTATDVAADL

-98 LAAMPLPAAEVPAV
+98 LATMPMPAADVPSV
-112 AWWAVALSALWL
+112 AWWAVALAALWA
-124 SGVLVMALRTFGEW
+124 SGVLLMAVRTFGEW

-166 HGVRG
+166 HGVRP
-171 APRLWMSTQVEAPQ
+171 APRLWMSTQVDSPQ

-192 VLLLPAGDNVLQGD
+192 VLLLPAGDNALQGD

-308 SHRSCPRLLAVALTA
+308 SHRSCPRILAMALTA

-356 PPPKAPEAPPAPAS
+356 PPPKAPEAPPAPPS
-370 AARVPAEP
+370 AARVPAVP

-396 DDADAAYVDDAAGM
+396 DDADVAYVDDAAGM

-416 TTTTSSIT
+416 TTTTTSIT

-444 DSTFANGGMDDVMV
+444 DSTFANGGMDDVTV

-510 SALGRQQGDLGKQMG
+510 SALGRQQSDLGKQMG

-532 EEARRLALAAAEAA
+532 EEARRIALAAAEAA
-546 RSAMAAH
+546 RNAMAAH

-562 AAKAARGATNDAAVA
+562 AAKAARGATRDVAVA

-591 MQEVDNETARA
+591 MQEARSEA
-602 AVSHQ
+602 AQS
-607 FLDRGFVGGPAGEG
+607 
-621 VQRLRFAFVRG
+621 
-632 IGHGRWRGIVGGAAA
+632 GRTRD
-647 GMTAG
+647 M
-652 GQGQDGEQDQGIEAH
+652 
-667 RRAPGVDG
+667 
-675 GGSVAAATV
+675 
-684 RPRQGLLPDQR
+684 
-695 QRLALA
+695 QRLASQQSELA
-701 LLLVH
+701 SRQAALG
-706 QSLQQ
+706 SQQ
-711 QGQRHHILMVVV
+711 
-723 GHPAQVHRVA
+723 A
-733 AAQEAQ
+733 
-739 PCAGRFRAGQVV
+739 
-751 LAHYAQQLALD
+751 
-762 GGQPAVLPGAAIA
+762 
-775 ATGGVEQVHMV
+775 
-786 QRGDRIAL
+786 
-794 ARQPVARLQQ
+794 
-804 RRIVAAAVVAAE
+804 
-816 HGGGLQPTGEGGQ
+816 
-829 HRFFRSHGGHQQLA
+829 
-843 DAQAFATLRAHVPVG
+843 
-858 RADHEGT
+858 
-865 RAGATGQAGGLGIKE
+865 
-880 QQVARSYVLVLALG
+880 ALG
-894 EGQ
+894 ERQARVHAQASQQAQQVIARALASGKAER

>member
-16 TSLQTVLLVALVYG
+16 TSLQTVLLVALVYV
-30 LCRALPSLS
+30 LCRALPTLS

-74 VAMTATDVAADI
+74 VAMTATDVAADL

-98 LAAMPLPAAEVPAV
+98 LATMPMTAPDVPAV
-112 AWWAVALSALWL
+112 AWWAVALAALWT
-124 SGVLVMALRTFGEW
+124 SGVLLMALRTFGEW

-166 HGVRG
+166 HGVRP
-171 APRLWMSTQVEAPQ
+171 APRLWMSTQVDSPQ

-192 VLLLPAGDNVLQGD
+192 VLLLPAGDNALQGD

-308 SHRSCPRLLAVALTA
+308 SRRSCPRLLAVALTA
-323 VVVVVGVAPMRLV
+323 IVVVVGVAPMRLV

-344 PAPPAAPKAVVP
+344 PAPPAAPTAVVP
-356 PPPKAPEAPPAPAS
+356 APPKAPPAPPSS
-370 AARVPAEP
+370 AHVPAVP

-389 MEEPSGP
+389 VEEPSGP
-396 DDADAAYVDDAAGM
+396 DDADVAYVDDAAGR

-416 TTTTSSIT
+416 TTSTTTSIT

-436 EAFVLVDG
+436 EAYVLVDG
-444 DSTFANGGMDDVMV
+444 DSTFANGGIDDVTV

-491 AYAGAADLGRQQS
+491 AYSGAADLGRQQS

-510 SALGRQQGDLGKQMG
+510 SALGRQQGELGKQMG

-532 EEARRLALAAAEAA
+532 EESRRIALAAAEVA

-562 AAKAARGATNDAAVA
+562 AAKAARGATSDVAVA

-591 MQEVDNETARA
+591 MQEARSEA
-602 AVSHQ
+602 AQS
-607 FLDRGFVGGPAGEG
+607 
-621 VQRLRFAFVRG
+621 
-632 IGHGRWRGIVGGAAA
+632 GRTRD
-647 GMTAG
+647 M
-652 GQGQDGEQDQGIEAH
+652 
-667 RRAPGVDG
+667 
-675 GGSVAAATV
+675 
-684 RPRQGLLPDQR
+684 
-695 QRLALA
+695 QRLARQQSELA
-701 LLLVH
+701 NRQAALG
-706 QSLQQ
+706 SQQ
-711 QGQRHHILMVVV
+711 
-723 GHPAQVHRVA
+723 A
-733 AAQEAQ
+733 
-739 PCAGRFRAGQVV
+739 
-751 LAHYAQQLALD
+751 
-762 GGQPAVLPGAAIA
+762 
-775 ATGGVEQVHMV
+775 
-786 QRGDRIAL
+786 
-794 ARQPVARLQQ
+794 
-804 RRIVAAAVVAAE
+804 
-816 HGGGLQPTGEGGQ
+816 
-829 HRFFRSHGGHQQLA
+829 
-843 DAQAFATLRAHVPVG
+843 
-858 RADHEGT
+858 
-865 RAGATGQAGGLGIKE
+865 
-880 QQVARSYVLVLALG
+880 ALG
-894 EGQ
+894 ERQARVHAQASQQAQQVIARALASGKAEQL

>member
-30 LCRALPSLS
+30 VCRALPSLS

-52 QAVLGLFWSQPL
+52 LAVLGLFWSQPL

-74 VAMTATDVAADI
+74 VAMSATDVAADM

-98 LAAMPLPAAEVPAV
+98 LAAMPMPAADVPAV
-112 AWWAVALSALWL
+112 AWWAVALATLWM
-124 SGVLVMALRTFGEW
+124 SGVLLMALRTFGEW

-166 HGVRG
+166 HGVRP
-171 APRLWMSTQVEAPQ
+171 APRLWMSTQVDAPQ

-192 VLLLPAGDNVLQGD
+192 VLLLPAGDNALQGD

-294 PSTTSLKRRLLSLQ
+294 PDTTSLKRRLLSLQ
-308 SHRSCPRLLAVALTA
+308 SRRSCPRILAMALTA
-323 VVVVVGVAPMRLV
+323 MVLVVGVAPMRLV

-344 PAPPAAPKAVVP
+344 PAPPAAPKVVPP
-356 PPPKAPEAPPAPAS
+356 PPPKAPKAPPAPPS
-370 AARVPAEP
+370 SARVPAVP

-389 MEEPSGP
+389 VEALSGP
-396 DDADAAYVDDAAGM
+396 DDADVAVDVDADVDVDTGM
-410 DEDHDG
+410 HSEH
-416 TTTTSSIT
+416 TTSRTTSIT

-430 LGKSPR
+430 LGKSPP

-444 DSTFANGGMDDVMV
+444 DSTFANGGMDDVTV

-463 GKGPALWFRQG
+463 GKGPALWFRKG

-484 LIQSLQR
+484 MIQSLQR
-491 AYAGAADLGRQQS
+491 AYSGAADLGRQQS

-510 SALGRQQGDLGKQMG
+510 SALGRQQGELGRQMG

-532 EEARRLALAAAEAA
+532 EEARRMALAAAEAA
-546 RSAMAAH
+546 RSAVAAH

-562 AAKAARGATNDAAVA
+562 AAKAARGATNDAAIA

-602 AVSHQ
+602 THT
-607 FLDRGFVGGPAGEG
+607 RG
-621 VQRLRFAFVRG
+621 
-632 IGHGRWRGIVGGAAA
+632 
-647 GMTAG
+647 M
-652 GQGQDGEQDQGIEAH
+652 
-667 RRAPGVDG
+667 
-675 GGSVAAATV
+675 
-684 RPRQGLLPDQR
+684 
-695 QRLALA
+695 QRLASQQSELA
-701 LLLVH
+701 SR
-706 QSLQQ
+706 Q
-711 QGQRHHILMVVV
+711 
-723 GHPAQVHRVA
+723 A
-733 AAQEAQ
+733 AL
-739 PCAGRFRAGQVV
+739 GS
-751 LAHYAQQLALD
+751 
-762 GGQPAVLPGAAIA
+762 
-775 ATGGVEQVHMV
+775 
-786 QRGDRIAL
+786 
-794 ARQPVARLQQ
+794 RQA
-804 RRIVAAAVVAAE
+804 
-816 HGGGLQPTGEGGQ
+816 
-829 HRFFRSHGGHQQLA
+829 
-843 DAQAFATLRAHVPVG
+843 
-858 RADHEGT
+858 
-865 RAGATGQAGGLGIKE
+865 
-880 QQVARSYVLVLALG
+880 ALG
-894 EGQ
+894 ERQARVHEQASRQAQQVIARALASGKAERL

>member
-74 VAMTATDVAADI
+74 VAMTATEVATEALH
-86 VYPLAPEASAQL
+86 PLAPEASAQL
-98 LAAMPLPAAEVPAV
+98 LAAMPMPAAEVPAV
-112 AWWAVALSALWL
+112 AWWAVALAALWL
-124 SGVLVMALRTFGEW
+124 SGVLLMALRTFGEW

-152 DEALVQALQLASDA
+152 DEALVQALQLAADA
-166 HGVRG
+166 HGVRP
-171 APRLWMSTQVEAPQ
+171 APRLWMSTQVDAPQ
-185 LVGPFRP
+185 VIGPFRP
-192 VLLLPAGDNVLQGD
+192 VLLLPAGDNALQGD

-308 SHRSCPRLLAVALTA
+308 PRRACPRILAMALTA

-356 PPPKAPEAPPAPAS
+356 SPPKAPEAPPAPPS
-370 AARVPAEP
+370 SARVPAVP

-389 MEEPSGP
+389 VEALSGP
-396 DDADAAYVDDAAGM
+396 DDADVAVDVDVDVDTGM
-410 DEDHDG
+410 HSEH
-416 TTTTSSIT
+416 TTSRTTSIT

-430 LGKSPR
+430 LGKSPP

-444 DSTFANGGMDDVMV
+444 DSTFANGGMDDVTV

-463 GKGPALWFRQG
+463 GKGPALWFRKG

-484 LIQSLQR
+484 MIQTLQR

-510 SALGRQQGDLGKQMG
+510 SALGRQQSDLGKQMG

-532 EEARRLALAAAEAA
+532 EEARRMALAAAEAA

-602 AVSHQ
+602 SH
-607 FLDRGFVGGPAGEG
+607 
-621 VQRLRFAFVRG
+621 
-632 IGHGRWRGIVGGAAA
+632 
-647 GMTAG
+647 T
-652 GQGQDGEQDQGIEAH
+652 
-667 RRAPGVDG
+667 RAM
-675 GGSVAAATV
+675 
-684 RPRQGLLPDQR
+684 Q
-695 QRLALA
+695 
-701 LLLVH
+701 
-706 QSLQQ
+706 
-711 QGQRHHILMVVV
+711 
-723 GHPAQVHRVA
+723 RVA
-733 AAQEAQ
+733 SQQSELASRQAAL
-739 PCAGRFRAGQVV
+739 GS
-751 LAHYAQQLALD
+751 QQA
-762 GGQPAVLPGAAIA
+762 
-775 ATGGVEQVHMV
+775 
-786 QRGDRIAL
+786 
-794 ARQPVARLQQ
+794 
-804 RRIVAAAVVAAE
+804 
-816 HGGGLQPTGEGGQ
+816 
-829 HRFFRSHGGHQQLA
+829 
-843 DAQAFATLRAHVPVG
+843 
-858 RADHEGT
+858 
-865 RAGATGQAGGLGIKE
+865 
-880 QQVARSYVLVLALG
+880 ALG
-894 EGQ
+894 ERQARVHAQASQQAQQVIARALASGKAERL

>member
-7 IPMLERLGW
+7 IPLLERLGW

-30 LCRALPSLS
+30 VCRALPSLS

-74 VAMTATDVAADI
+74 VAMTATDVAADL

-98 LAAMPLPAAEVPAV
+98 LAAMPVPAADVPAV
-112 AWWAVALSALWL
+112 AWWAVALAALWA
-124 SGVLVMALRTFGEW
+124 SGVLLMALRTFGEW

-166 HGVRG
+166 HGVRP
-171 APRLWMSTQVEAPQ
+171 APRLWMSTQVDAPQ

-192 VLLLPAGDNVLQGD
+192 VLLLPAGDNALQGD

-294 PSTTSLKRRLLSLQ
+294 PNTTSLKRRLLSLQ
-308 SHRSCPRLLAVALTA
+308 PRRACPRILAMALTA
-323 VVVVVGVAPMRLV
+323 VVVLVGVAPMRLV

-356 PPPKAPEAPPAPAS
+356 PPPKAPNAPPAAPS
-370 AARVPAEP
+370 AARVPAVP

-389 MEEPSGP
+389 VEALSGP
-396 DDADAAYVDDAAGM
+396 DDADVAVDVDVDVDTDM
-410 DEDHDG
+410 HSKHSTSH
-416 TTTTSSIT
+416 TTSIT

-430 LGKSPR
+430 LGKSPLQ
-436 EAFVLVDG
+436 AYVLVDG
-444 DSTFANGGMDDVMV
+444 DSTFANGGIDDVTV

-484 LIQSLQR
+484 LIQTLQR
-491 AYAGAADLGRQQS
+491 AYSGAADLGRQQS

-510 SALGRQQGDLGKQMG
+510 SALGREQGELGRQMG

-532 EEARRLALAAAEAA
+532 EESRRLALAAAEVA

-562 AAKAARGATNDAAVA
+562 AAKAARGATSDMAVA

-591 MQEVDNETARA
+591 MQEARSEA
-602 AVSHQ
+602 AQS
-607 FLDRGFVGGPAGEG
+607 
-621 VQRLRFAFVRG
+621 
-632 IGHGRWRGIVGGAAA
+632 GRTRD
-647 GMTAG
+647 M
-652 GQGQDGEQDQGIEAH
+652 
-667 RRAPGVDG
+667 
-675 GGSVAAATV
+675 
-684 RPRQGLLPDQR
+684 
-695 QRLALA
+695 QRLASQQSELA
-701 LLLVH
+701 SRQAALG
-706 QSLQQ
+706 SQQ
-711 QGQRHHILMVVV
+711 
-723 GHPAQVHRVA
+723 A
-733 AAQEAQ
+733 
-739 PCAGRFRAGQVV
+739 
-751 LAHYAQQLALD
+751 
-762 GGQPAVLPGAAIA
+762 
-775 ATGGVEQVHMV
+775 
-786 QRGDRIAL
+786 
-794 ARQPVARLQQ
+794 
-804 RRIVAAAVVAAE
+804 
-816 HGGGLQPTGEGGQ
+816 
-829 HRFFRSHGGHQQLA
+829 
-843 DAQAFATLRAHVPVG
+843 
-858 RADHEGT
+858 
-865 RAGATGQAGGLGIKE
+865 
-880 QQVARSYVLVLALG
+880 ALG
-894 EGQ
+894 ERQARVHAQASQQAQQVIARALASGKAERL

>member
-52 QAVLGLFWSQPL
+52 QAVLGLLWSQPL

-74 VAMTATDVAADI
+74 VAMTATDVAADL

-98 LAAMPLPAAEVPAV
+98 LATMPMTAPDVPAV
-112 AWWAVALSALWL
+112 AWWAVALAALWA
-124 SGVLVMALRTFGEW
+124 SGVLLTALRTFSEW

-166 HGVRG
+166 HGVRP
-171 APRLWMSTQVEAPQ
+171 APRLWMSTQVDSPQ

-192 VLLLPAGDNVLQGD
+192 VLLLPAGDNALQGD

-294 PSTTSLKRRLLSLQ
+294 PSATSLKRRLLSLQ
-308 SHRSCPRLLAVALTA
+308 SRRSCPRLLAVALTA
-323 VVVVVGVAPMRLV
+323 IVVVVGVAPMRLV

-344 PAPPAAPKAVVP
+344 SAPPAAPKAVVP
-356 PPPKAPEAPPAPAS
+356 TPPAPKVPPAPPMS
-370 AARVPAEP
+370 ARAPAVP

-389 MEEPSGP
+389 VEELSGP
-396 DDADAAYVDDAAGM
+396 DDADVAVDVDVDVDPGI
-410 DEDHDG
+410 DG
-416 TTTTSSIT
+416 GRSTSRSSSIT

-430 LGKSPR
+430 LGTSPPQ
-436 EAFVLVDG
+436 AFVLVDG
-444 DSTFANGGMDDVMV
+444 DSTFANGGIDDVTL
-458 ARRQL
+458 ARKQL

-474 DKRYVVRDPM
+474 SERYIVRDPM

-491 AYAGAADLGRQQS
+491 AYAGASDLGQQQS
-504 ELGRQQ
+504 ALGRQQ
-510 SALGRQQGDLGKQMG
+510 SALGRQQSALGKQMG

-532 EEARRLALAAAEAA
+532 EEARRIALVAIEAA
-546 RSAMAAH
+546 RSAMSAH

-562 AAKAARGATNDAAVA
+562 AAKAARGVTSDAAVA

-591 MQEVDNETARA
+591 MQEARSQAAQSSRTRDMNRLASQQAELASRQAALGSQQAALGERQAQVHARA
-602 AVSHQ
+602 AQQAQLVIA
-607 FLDRGFVGGPAGEG
+607 R
-621 VQRLRFAFVRG
+621 
-632 IGHGRWRGIVGGAAA
+632 
-647 GMTAG
+647 
-652 GQGQDGEQDQGIEAH
+652 
-667 RRAPGVDG
+667 
-675 GGSVAAATV
+675 
-684 RPRQGLLPDQR
+684 
-695 QRLALA
+695 ALA
-701 LLLVH
+701 
-706 QSLQQ
+706 S
-711 QGQRHHILMVVV
+711 GK
-723 GHPAQVHRVA
+723 A
-733 AAQEAQ
+733 E
-739 PCAGRFRAGQVV
+739 
-751 LAHYAQQLALD
+751 
-762 GGQPAVLPGAAIA
+762 
-775 ATGGVEQVHMV
+775 
-786 QRGDRIAL
+786 
-794 ARQPVARLQQ
+794 RL
-804 RRIVAAAVVAAE
+804 
-816 HGGGLQPTGEGGQ
+816 
-829 HRFFRSHGGHQQLA
+829 
-843 DAQAFATLRAHVPVG
+843 
-858 RADHEGT
+858 
-865 RAGATGQAGGLGIKE
+865 
-880 QQVARSYVLVLALG
+880 
-894 EGQ
+894 

>member
-30 LCRALPSLS
+30 VCRALPSLS

-74 VAMTATDVAADI
+74 VAMTATDVAAEM

-98 LAAMPLPAAEVPAV
+98 LAAMPMPAPDVPAV
-112 AWWAVALSALWL
+112 AWWAVALAALWA
-124 SGVLVMALRTFGEW
+124 SGVLLMALRTFGEW

-166 HGVRG
+166 HGVRP
-171 APRLWMSTQVEAPQ
+171 APRLWMSTQVDAPQ

-192 VLLLPAGDNVLQGD
+192 VLLLPAGDNALQGD

-294 PSTTSLKRRLLSLQ
+294 PDTTSLKRRLLSLQ
-308 SHRSCPRLLAVALTA
+308 SRRSCPRILAMALTA
-323 VVVVVGVAPMRLV
+323 VVVLVGVAPMRLV

-344 PAPPAAPKAVVP
+344 PAPPAAPRAVVP
-356 PPPKAPEAPPAPAS
+356 PPPKAPPAPPS
-370 AARVPAEP
+370 SARVPAVP
-378 VAPAPPAEPAD
+378 VAPAAPAEPAD
-389 MEEPSGP
+389 AEEPSGP
-396 DDADAAYVDDAAGM
+396 DDADVAYVEDVSGM

-416 TTTTSSIT
+416 TTTSTSTSSIT

-436 EAFVLVDG
+436 EAFVLIDG
-444 DSTFANGGMDDVMV
+444 DSTFANGGMDDVTV

-484 LIQSLQR
+484 MIQTLQR
-491 AYAGAADLGRQQS
+491 AYSGAVDLGRQQS

-510 SALGRQQGDLGKQMG
+510 SVLGRQQGELGRQMG

-532 EEARRLALAAAEAA
+532 EEARRIALAATEAA

-562 AAKAARGATNDAAVA
+562 AAKAARGLTVDVA
-577 REAAREAAAEARRA
+577 GVREAARSVANDMAGAREAAAEARRA
-591 MQEVDNETARA
+591 VQEARA
-602 AVSHQ
+602 
-607 FLDRGFVGGPAGEG
+607 D
-621 VQRLRFAFVRG
+621 
-632 IGHGRWRGIVGGAAA
+632 AAQSSRSRD
-647 GMTAG
+647 M
-652 GQGQDGEQDQGIEAH
+652 
-667 RRAPGVDG
+667 
-675 GGSVAAATV
+675 
-684 RPRQGLLPDQR
+684 
-695 QRLALA
+695 QRLASQQSELA
-701 LLLVH
+701 SRQAALG
-706 QSLQQ
+706 SQQ
-711 QGQRHHILMVVV
+711 
-723 GHPAQVHRVA
+723 A
-733 AAQEAQ
+733 
-739 PCAGRFRAGQVV
+739 
-751 LAHYAQQLALD
+751 
-762 GGQPAVLPGAAIA
+762 
-775 ATGGVEQVHMV
+775 
-786 QRGDRIAL
+786 
-794 ARQPVARLQQ
+794 
-804 RRIVAAAVVAAE
+804 
-816 HGGGLQPTGEGGQ
+816 
-829 HRFFRSHGGHQQLA
+829 
-843 DAQAFATLRAHVPVG
+843 
-858 RADHEGT
+858 
-865 RAGATGQAGGLGIKE
+865 
-880 QQVARSYVLVLALG
+880 ALG
-894 EGQ
+894 ERQARVQAQASQQAQQVIARALASGKAERL

>member
-7 IPMLERLGW
+7 IPLLERLGW

-30 LCRALPSLS
+30 VCRALPSLS

-74 VAMTATDVAADI
+74 VAMTATDVAADL

-98 LAAMPLPAAEVPAV
+98 LAAMPVPAADVPAV
-112 AWWAVALSALWL
+112 AWWAVALAALWA
-124 SGVLVMALRTFGEW
+124 SGVLLMALRTFGEW

-166 HGVRG
+166 HGVRP
-171 APRLWMSTQVEAPQ
+171 APRLWMSTQVDSPQ

-192 VLLLPAGDNVLQGD
+192 VLLLPAGDNALQGD

-294 PSTTSLKRRLLSLQ
+294 PNTTSLKRRLLSLQ
-308 SHRSCPRLLAVALTA
+308 PRRACPRILAMALTA
-323 VVVVVGVAPMRLV
+323 VVVLVGVAPMRLV

-344 PAPPAAPKAVVP
+344 PAPPTAPKAVVP
-356 PPPKAPEAPPAPAS
+356 PPPKAPPAPPS
-370 AARVPAEP
+370 SARVPAVP
-378 VAPAPPAEPAD
+378 VAPAAPAEPAD
-389 MEEPSGP
+389 AEEPSGP
-396 DDADAAYVDDAAGM
+396 DDADVAYVEDASGM

-416 TTTTSSIT
+416 TTTSTTSIT

-430 LGKSPR
+430 LGKPPR
-436 EAFVLVDG
+436 EAFVLIDG
-444 DSTFANGGMDDVMV
+444 DSTFANGGMDDVTV

-484 LIQSLQR
+484 MIQTLQR
-491 AYAGAADLGRQQS
+491 AYSGAVDLGRQQS

-510 SALGRQQGDLGKQMG
+510 SALGREQGELGRQMG

-532 EEARRLALAAAEAA
+532 EESRRLALAAAEVA

-562 AAKAARGATNDAAVA
+562 AAKAARGAAHDAAAAAEAVKAVRGLTVDVAGVREAARSVTNDMAG
-577 REAAREAAAEARRA
+577 AREAAAEVRRA
-591 MQEVDNETARA
+591 MQEARSEA
-602 AVSHQ
+602 AQS
-607 FLDRGFVGGPAGEG
+607 
-621 VQRLRFAFVRG
+621 
-632 IGHGRWRGIVGGAAA
+632 GRTRD
-647 GMTAG
+647 M
-652 GQGQDGEQDQGIEAH
+652 
-667 RRAPGVDG
+667 R
-675 GGSVAAATV
+675 
-684 RPRQGLLPDQR
+684 
-695 QRLALA
+695 RLASQQSEMASRQAA
-701 LLLVH
+701 LG
-706 QSLQQ
+706 SQQ
-711 QGQRHHILMVVV
+711 
-723 GHPAQVHRVA
+723 A
-733 AAQEAQ
+733 
-739 PCAGRFRAGQVV
+739 
-751 LAHYAQQLALD
+751 
-762 GGQPAVLPGAAIA
+762 
-775 ATGGVEQVHMV
+775 
-786 QRGDRIAL
+786 
-794 ARQPVARLQQ
+794 
-804 RRIVAAAVVAAE
+804 
-816 HGGGLQPTGEGGQ
+816 
-829 HRFFRSHGGHQQLA
+829 
-843 DAQAFATLRAHVPVG
+843 
-858 RADHEGT
+858 
-865 RAGATGQAGGLGIKE
+865 
-880 QQVARSYVLVLALG
+880 ALG
-894 EGQ
+894 ERQARVHAQASQQAQQVIARALASGKAERL

>member
-30 LCRALPSLS
+30 ACRALPSLS

-74 VAMTATDVAADI
+74 VATTTADLAADM
-86 VYPLAPEASAQL
+86 VYPLAPEVSAQL
-98 LAAMPLPAAEVPAV
+98 LAAMPMPAADMPAV
-112 AWWAVALSALWL
+112 AWWAVALAALWL
-124 SGVLVMALRTFGEW
+124 SGVLLMAWRTFGEW
-138 RRCRAL
+138 RQCRAL
-144 LAAAYPCE
+144 LAAAYPCQ
-152 DEALVQALQLASDA
+152 DEALVQALQLASEA
-166 HGVRG
+166 HGVRP
-171 APRLWMSTQVEAPQ
+171 APRLWMSTQVDSPQ

-192 VLLLPAGDNVLQGD
+192 VLLLPAGDNALQGD

-294 PSTTSLKRRLLSLQ
+294 PSTTSLKRRLMSLQ
-308 SHRSCPRLLAVALTA
+308 PRRACPRILAMALTA
-323 VVVVVGVAPMRLV
+323 VVLVVGVAPMRLV

-344 PAPPAAPKAVVP
+344 PAPPAAPKAVLP
-356 PPPKAPEAPPAPAS
+356 PPPKAPKAPPAPPSS
-370 AARVPAEP
+370 AHVPAVP
-378 VAPAPPAEPAD
+378 VAPAPPAEPA
-389 MEEPSGP
+389 EVEALSGP
-396 DDADAAYVDDAAGM
+396 DDADVAVDVDADVDVDTGM
-410 DEDHDG
+410 HSQH
-416 TTTTSSIT
+416 TTSRTTSIT

-430 LGKSPR
+430 LGKSPPQ
-436 EAFVLVDG
+436 AFVLVDG
-444 DSTFANGGMDDVMV
+444 DSTFANGGMDDVTV

-484 LIQSLQR
+484 MIQTLQR
-491 AYAGAADLGRQQS
+491 AYSGAADLGRQQS

-510 SALGRQQGDLGKQMG
+510 SALGRQQSELGKQMG

-532 EEARRLALAAAEAA
+532 EEARRMALAAAEAA

-602 AVSHQ
+602 SHT
-607 FLDRGFVGGPAGEG
+607 RG
-621 VQRLRFAFVRG
+621 
-632 IGHGRWRGIVGGAAA
+632 
-647 GMTAG
+647 M
-652 GQGQDGEQDQGIEAH
+652 
-667 RRAPGVDG
+667 
-675 GGSVAAATV
+675 
-684 RPRQGLLPDQR
+684 
-695 QRLALA
+695 QRLASQQSELA
-701 LLLVH
+701 SRQAALG
-706 QSLQQ
+706 SQQ
-711 QGQRHHILMVVV
+711 
-723 GHPAQVHRVA
+723 A
-733 AAQEAQ
+733 
-739 PCAGRFRAGQVV
+739 
-751 LAHYAQQLALD
+751 
-762 GGQPAVLPGAAIA
+762 
-775 ATGGVEQVHMV
+775 
-786 QRGDRIAL
+786 
-794 ARQPVARLQQ
+794 
-804 RRIVAAAVVAAE
+804 
-816 HGGGLQPTGEGGQ
+816 
-829 HRFFRSHGGHQQLA
+829 
-843 DAQAFATLRAHVPVG
+843 
-858 RADHEGT
+858 
-865 RAGATGQAGGLGIKE
+865 
-880 QQVARSYVLVLALG
+880 ALG
-894 EGQ
+894 ERQARVHEQASRQAQQVIARALASGKAERL

>member
-30 LCRALPSLS
+30 VCRALPSLS

-74 VAMTATDVAADI
+74 VAMSATDVTADM

-98 LAAMPLPAAEVPAV
+98 LAAMPMPAADVPAV
-112 AWWAVALSALWL
+112 AWWAVALAALWM
-124 SGVLVMALRTFGEW
+124 SGVLLMALRTFGEW

-152 DEALVQALQLASDA
+152 DQALVQALQLASDA
-166 HGVRG
+166 HGVRP
-171 APRLWMSTQVEAPQ
+171 APRLWMSTQVDAPQ

-192 VLLLPAGDNVLQGD
+192 VLLLPAGDNALQGD

-294 PSTTSLKRRLLSLQ
+294 PDTTSLKRRLLSLQ
-308 SHRSCPRLLAVALTA
+308 PRRACPRILAMALTA
-323 VVVVVGVAPMRLV
+323 VVLVVGVAPMRLV

-344 PAPPAAPKAVVP
+344 PAPPAAPKVAVP
-356 PPPKAPEAPPAPAS
+356 SPPKAPKAPPAPPS
-370 AARVPAEP
+370 SARVPAVP

-389 MEEPSGP
+389 AEALSGP
-396 DDADAAYVDDAAGM
+396 DDADVAVDVDADVDVDTGM
-410 DEDHDG
+410 HSQH
-416 TTTTSSIT
+416 TTSRTTSIT

-430 LGKSPR
+430 LGKSPP

-444 DSTFANGGMDDVMV
+444 DSTFANGGMDDVTV

-484 LIQSLQR
+484 MIQTLQR
-491 AYAGAADLGRQQS
+491 AYSGAADLGRQQS

-510 SALGRQQGDLGKQMG
+510 SALGRQQGELGKQMG

-532 EEARRLALAAAEAA
+532 EEARRMALAAAEAA

-591 MQEVDNETARA
+591 MQEVDKETARA
-602 AVSHQ
+602 THTR
-607 FLDRGFVGGPAGEG
+607 D
-621 VQRLRFAFVRG
+621 
-632 IGHGRWRGIVGGAAA
+632 
-647 GMTAG
+647 M
-652 GQGQDGEQDQGIEAH
+652 
-667 RRAPGVDG
+667 
-675 GGSVAAATV
+675 
-684 RPRQGLLPDQR
+684 
-695 QRLALA
+695 QRLASQQSELA
-701 LLLVH
+701 SRQAALG
-706 QSLQQ
+706 SQQ
-711 QGQRHHILMVVV
+711 
-723 GHPAQVHRVA
+723 A
-733 AAQEAQ
+733 
-739 PCAGRFRAGQVV
+739 
-751 LAHYAQQLALD
+751 
-762 GGQPAVLPGAAIA
+762 
-775 ATGGVEQVHMV
+775 
-786 QRGDRIAL
+786 
-794 ARQPVARLQQ
+794 
-804 RRIVAAAVVAAE
+804 
-816 HGGGLQPTGEGGQ
+816 
-829 HRFFRSHGGHQQLA
+829 
-843 DAQAFATLRAHVPVG
+843 
-858 RADHEGT
+858 
-865 RAGATGQAGGLGIKE
+865 
-880 QQVARSYVLVLALG
+880 ALG
-894 EGQ
+894 ERQARVHEQASRQAQQVIARALASGKAERL

>member
-30 LCRALPSLS
+30 VCRALPSLS

-74 VAMTATDVAADI
+74 VAMSATDVAADM

-98 LAAMPLPAAEVPAV
+98 LAAMPMPAPDVPAV
-112 AWWAVALSALWL
+112 AWWAVALAALWM
-124 SGVLVMALRTFGEW
+124 SGVLLMALRTFGEW

-152 DEALVQALQLASDA
+152 DQALVQALQLASDA
-166 HGVRG
+166 HGVRP
-171 APRLWMSTQVEAPQ
+171 APRLWMSTQVDAPQ

-192 VLLLPAGDNVLQGD
+192 VLLLPAGDNALQGD

-294 PSTTSLKRRLLSLQ
+294 PDTTSLKRRLLSLQ
-308 SHRSCPRLLAVALTA
+308 PRRACPRILAMALTA
-323 VVVVVGVAPMRLV
+323 VVLVVGVAPMRLV

-344 PAPPAAPKAVVP
+344 PAAPKAVVP
-356 PPPKAPEAPPAPAS
+356 PPPKAPKAPPAPPS
-370 AARVPAEP
+370 SARVPAVP
-378 VAPAPPAEPAD
+378 VAPAAPAEPAD
-389 MEEPSGP
+389 VEALSGP
-396 DDADAAYVDDAAGM
+396 DDADVAVDVDADVDVDTGV
-410 DEDHDG
+410 HSQH
-416 TTTTSSIT
+416 TTSRTTSIT

-430 LGKSPR
+430 LGKSPP

-444 DSTFANGGMDDVMV
+444 DSTFANGGMDDVTI

-463 GKGPALWFRQG
+463 GKGPALWFRKG

-484 LIQSLQR
+484 MIQTLQR
-491 AYAGAADLGRQQS
+491 AYSGAADLGRQQS
-504 ELGRQQ
+504 DLGRQQ
-510 SALGRQQGDLGKQMG
+510 SALGRQQGELGKQMG

-532 EEARRLALAAAEAA
+532 EEARRMALAAAEAA

-577 REAAREAAAEARRA
+577 REVAREAAAEARRA

-602 AVSHQ
+602 THTR
-607 FLDRGFVGGPAGEG
+607 D
-621 VQRLRFAFVRG
+621 
-632 IGHGRWRGIVGGAAA
+632 
-647 GMTAG
+647 M
-652 GQGQDGEQDQGIEAH
+652 
-667 RRAPGVDG
+667 
-675 GGSVAAATV
+675 
-684 RPRQGLLPDQR
+684 
-695 QRLALA
+695 QRLASQQSELA
-701 LLLVH
+701 SRQAALG
-706 QSLQQ
+706 SQQ
-711 QGQRHHILMVVV
+711 
-723 GHPAQVHRVA
+723 A
-733 AAQEAQ
+733 
-739 PCAGRFRAGQVV
+739 
-751 LAHYAQQLALD
+751 
-762 GGQPAVLPGAAIA
+762 
-775 ATGGVEQVHMV
+775 
-786 QRGDRIAL
+786 
-794 ARQPVARLQQ
+794 
-804 RRIVAAAVVAAE
+804 
-816 HGGGLQPTGEGGQ
+816 
-829 HRFFRSHGGHQQLA
+829 
-843 DAQAFATLRAHVPVG
+843 
-858 RADHEGT
+858 
-865 RAGATGQAGGLGIKE
+865 
-880 QQVARSYVLVLALG
+880 ALG
-894 EGQ
+894 ERQARVHEQASRQAQQVIARALASGKAERL

>member
-74 VAMTATDVAADI
+74 VAMTATDVAADL
-86 VYPLAPEASAQL
+86 VYPLVPEASAQL
-98 LAAMPLPAAEVPAV
+98 LATMPMTAPDVPAV
-112 AWWAVALSALWL
+112 AWWAVALAALWA
-124 SGVLVMALRTFGEW
+124 SGVLLTALRTFSEW

-166 HGVRG
+166 HGVRP
-171 APRLWMSTQVEAPQ
+171 APRLWMSTQVDSPQ

-192 VLLLPAGDNVLQGD
+192 VLLLPAGDNALQGD

-294 PSTTSLKRRLLSLQ
+294 PSATSLKRRLLSLQ
-308 SHRSCPRLLAVALTA
+308 SRRSCPRLLAVALTA
-323 VVVVVGVAPMRLV
+323 IVVVVGVAPMRLV

-344 PAPPAAPKAVVP
+344 SAPPAAPKAVVP
-356 PPPKAPEAPPAPAS
+356 TPPAPKVPPAPPMS
-370 AARVPAEP
+370 ARAPAVP

-389 MEEPSGP
+389 VEELSGP
-396 DDADAAYVDDAAGM
+396 DDADVAVDVDVDVDPGI
-410 DEDHDG
+410 DG
-416 TTTTSSIT
+416 GRSTSRSSSIT

-430 LGKSPR
+430 LGTSPPQ
-436 EAFVLVDG
+436 AFVLVDG
-444 DSTFANGGMDDVMV
+444 DSTFANGGIDDVTL
-458 ARRQL
+458 ARKQL

-474 DKRYVVRDPM
+474 SERYIVRDPM

-491 AYAGAADLGRQQS
+491 AYAGASDLGQ
-504 ELGRQQ
+504 QQ
-510 SALGRQQGDLGKQMG
+510 SALGRQQSALGKQMG

-532 EEARRLALAAAEAA
+532 DEARRIALVAVEAA
-546 RSAMAAH
+546 RSAMSAH

-562 AAKAARGATNDAAVA
+562 AAKAARGVTSDAAVA

-591 MQEVDNETARA
+591 MQEARSQAAQSSRTRDMNRLASQQAELASRQAALGSQQAALGERQAQVHARA
-602 AVSHQ
+602 AQQAQLVIA
-607 FLDRGFVGGPAGEG
+607 R
-621 VQRLRFAFVRG
+621 
-632 IGHGRWRGIVGGAAA
+632 
-647 GMTAG
+647 
-652 GQGQDGEQDQGIEAH
+652 
-667 RRAPGVDG
+667 
-675 GGSVAAATV
+675 
-684 RPRQGLLPDQR
+684 
-695 QRLALA
+695 ALA
-701 LLLVH
+701 
-706 QSLQQ
+706 S
-711 QGQRHHILMVVV
+711 GK
-723 GHPAQVHRVA
+723 A
-733 AAQEAQ
+733 E
-739 PCAGRFRAGQVV
+739 
-751 LAHYAQQLALD
+751 
-762 GGQPAVLPGAAIA
+762 
-775 ATGGVEQVHMV
+775 
-786 QRGDRIAL
+786 
-794 ARQPVARLQQ
+794 RL
-804 RRIVAAAVVAAE
+804 
-816 HGGGLQPTGEGGQ
+816 
-829 HRFFRSHGGHQQLA
+829 
-843 DAQAFATLRAHVPVG
+843 
-858 RADHEGT
+858 
-865 RAGATGQAGGLGIKE
+865 
-880 QQVARSYVLVLALG
+880 
-894 EGQ
+894 

>member
-7 IPMLERLGW
+7 IPLLERLGW

-30 LCRALPSLS
+30 VCRALPSLS

-74 VAMTATDVAADI
+74 VAMTATDVAADL

-98 LAAMPLPAAEVPAV
+98 LATMPVPAADVPAV
-112 AWWAVALSALWL
+112 AWWAVALAALWA
-124 SGVLVMALRTFGEW
+124 SGVLLMALRTFGEW

-144 LAAAYPCE
+144 LATAYPCE

-166 HGVRG
+166 HGVRP
-171 APRLWMSTQVEAPQ
+171 APRLWMSTQVDAPQ

-192 VLLLPAGDNVLQGD
+192 VLLLPAGDNALQGD

-294 PSTTSLKRRLLSLQ
+294 PNTTSLKRRLLSLQ
-308 SHRSCPRLLAVALTA
+308 TRRSCPRILAMALTA

-356 PPPKAPEAPPAPAS
+356 PPPKAPNAPPAPPS
-370 AARVPAEP
+370 AARVPAVP

-389 MEEPSGP
+389 VEALSGP
-396 DDADAAYVDDAAGM
+396 DDADVAVDVDVDVDTDM
-410 DEDHDG
+410 HSEHSTSH
-416 TTTTSSIT
+416 TTSIT

-430 LGKSPR
+430 LGKSPSQ
-436 EAFVLVDG
+436 AYVLVDG
-444 DSTFANGGMDDVMV
+444 DSTFANGGIDDVTV

-484 LIQSLQR
+484 LIQTLQR
-491 AYAGAADLGRQQS
+491 AYSGAADLGRQQS

-510 SALGRQQGDLGKQMG
+510 SALGREQGELGRQMG

-532 EEARRLALAAAEAA
+532 EESRRIALAAAEVA

-562 AAKAARGATNDAAVA
+562 AAKAARGATSDMAVA

-591 MQEVDNETARA
+591 MQEARSEA
-602 AVSHQ
+602 AQS
-607 FLDRGFVGGPAGEG
+607 
-621 VQRLRFAFVRG
+621 
-632 IGHGRWRGIVGGAAA
+632 GRTRD
-647 GMTAG
+647 M
-652 GQGQDGEQDQGIEAH
+652 
-667 RRAPGVDG
+667 
-675 GGSVAAATV
+675 
-684 RPRQGLLPDQR
+684 
-695 QRLALA
+695 QRLASQQSELA
-701 LLLVH
+701 SRQAALG
-706 QSLQQ
+706 SQQ
-711 QGQRHHILMVVV
+711 
-723 GHPAQVHRVA
+723 A
-733 AAQEAQ
+733 
-739 PCAGRFRAGQVV
+739 
-751 LAHYAQQLALD
+751 
-762 GGQPAVLPGAAIA
+762 
-775 ATGGVEQVHMV
+775 
-786 QRGDRIAL
+786 
-794 ARQPVARLQQ
+794 
-804 RRIVAAAVVAAE
+804 
-816 HGGGLQPTGEGGQ
+816 
-829 HRFFRSHGGHQQLA
+829 
-843 DAQAFATLRAHVPVG
+843 
-858 RADHEGT
+858 
-865 RAGATGQAGGLGIKE
+865 
-880 QQVARSYVLVLALG
+880 ALG
-894 EGQ
+894 ERQARVHAQASQQAQQVIARALASGKAERL

>member
-74 VAMTATDVAADI
+74 VAMTATDVAADL
-86 VYPLAPEASAQL
+86 VYPLVPEASAQL
-98 LAAMPLPAAEVPAV
+98 LATMPMTAPDVPAV
-112 AWWAVALSALWL
+112 AWWAVALAALWA
-124 SGVLVMALRTFGEW
+124 SGVLLTALRTFSEW

-166 HGVRG
+166 HGVRP
-171 APRLWMSTQVEAPQ
+171 APRLWMSTQVDSPQ

-192 VLLLPAGDNVLQGD
+192 VLLLPAGDNALQGD

-294 PSTTSLKRRLLSLQ
+294 PSATSLKRRLLSLQ
-308 SHRSCPRLLAVALTA
+308 SRRSCPRLLAVALTA
-323 VVVVVGVAPMRLV
+323 IVVVVGVAPMRLV

-344 PAPPAAPKAVVP
+344 S
-356 PPPKAPEAPPAPAS
+356 APPAPKVPPAPPMS
-370 AARVPAEP
+370 ARAPAVP

-389 MEEPSGP
+389 VEELSGP
-396 DDADAAYVDDAAGM
+396 DDADVAVDVDVDVDPGI
-410 DEDHDG
+410 DG
-416 TTTTSSIT
+416 GRSTSRSSSIT

-430 LGKSPR
+430 LGTSPPQ
-436 EAFVLVDG
+436 AFVLVDG
-444 DSTFANGGMDDVMV
+444 DSTFANGGIDDVTL
-458 ARRQL
+458 ARKQL

-474 DKRYVVRDPM
+474 SERYIVRDPM

-491 AYAGAADLGRQQS
+491 AYAGASDLGQQQS
-504 ELGRQQ
+504 ALGRQQ
-510 SALGRQQGDLGKQMG
+510 SALGRQQSALGKQMG

-532 EEARRLALAAAEAA
+532 EEARRIALVAVEAA
-546 RSAMAAH
+546 RSAMSAH

-562 AAKAARGATNDAAVA
+562 AAKAARGATSDAAVA

-591 MQEVDNETARA
+591 MQEARSQAAQSSRTRDMNRLASQQAELASRQAALGSQQAALGERQAQVHARA
-602 AVSHQ
+602 AQQAQLVIA
-607 FLDRGFVGGPAGEG
+607 R
-621 VQRLRFAFVRG
+621 
-632 IGHGRWRGIVGGAAA
+632 
-647 GMTAG
+647 
-652 GQGQDGEQDQGIEAH
+652 
-667 RRAPGVDG
+667 
-675 GGSVAAATV
+675 
-684 RPRQGLLPDQR
+684 
-695 QRLALA
+695 ALA
-701 LLLVH
+701 
-706 QSLQQ
+706 S
-711 QGQRHHILMVVV
+711 GK
-723 GHPAQVHRVA
+723 A
-733 AAQEAQ
+733 E
-739 PCAGRFRAGQVV
+739 
-751 LAHYAQQLALD
+751 
-762 GGQPAVLPGAAIA
+762 
-775 ATGGVEQVHMV
+775 
-786 QRGDRIAL
+786 
-794 ARQPVARLQQ
+794 RL
-804 RRIVAAAVVAAE
+804 
-816 HGGGLQPTGEGGQ
+816 
-829 HRFFRSHGGHQQLA
+829 
-843 DAQAFATLRAHVPVG
+843 
-858 RADHEGT
+858 
-865 RAGATGQAGGLGIKE
+865 
-880 QQVARSYVLVLALG
+880 
-894 EGQ
+894 

>member
-1 MDTTML
+1 ML

-30 LCRALPSLS
+30 VCRALPSLS

-74 VAMTATDVAADI
+74 AAMSATDVAAEM

-98 LAAMPLPAAEVPAV
+98 LAAMPMPAADVPAV
-112 AWWAVALSALWL
+112 AWWAVVLAALWM
-124 SGVLVMALRTFGEW
+124 SGVVLMVLRTFGEW

-152 DEALVQALQLASDA
+152 DQALVQALQLASDA
-166 HGVRG
+166 HGVRP
-171 APRLWMSTQVEAPQ
+171 APRLWMSTQVDAPQ

-192 VLLLPAGDNVLQGD
+192 VLLLPAGDNALQGD

-308 SHRSCPRLLAVALTA
+308 PRRACPRILAMALTA
-323 VVVVVGVAPMRLV
+323 AVVLVGVAPMRLV

-356 PPPKAPEAPPAPAS
+356 PPPKAPPAPPSP
-370 AARVPAEP
+370 ARVPAVP

-389 MEEPSGP
+389 VEALSGP
-396 DDADAAYVDDAAGM
+396 DDADVAVDVDADVDVDTGM
-410 DEDHDG
+410 HSQHSTSR
-416 TTTTSSIT
+416 TTSIT

-430 LGKSPR
+430 LGKSPP

-444 DSTFANGGMDDVMV
+444 DSTFANGGMDDVTV

-491 AYAGAADLGRQQS
+491 AYSGAVDLGRQQS

-510 SALGRQQGDLGKQMG
+510 SALGRQQGELGKQMG

-532 EEARRLALAAAEAA
+532 EEARRMALAAAEAA

-562 AAKAARGATNDAAVA
+562 AAKAAHAATSDVAAA

-591 MQEVDNETARA
+591 MQEARSEA
-602 AVSHQ
+602 AQS
-607 FLDRGFVGGPAGEG
+607 
-621 VQRLRFAFVRG
+621 
-632 IGHGRWRGIVGGAAA
+632 GRSRD
-647 GMTAG
+647 M
-652 GQGQDGEQDQGIEAH
+652 
-667 RRAPGVDG
+667 
-675 GGSVAAATV
+675 
-684 RPRQGLLPDQR
+684 
-695 QRLALA
+695 QRLASQQSELA
-701 LLLVH
+701 SRQAALG
-706 QSLQQ
+706 SQQ
-711 QGQRHHILMVVV
+711 
-723 GHPAQVHRVA
+723 A
-733 AAQEAQ
+733 
-739 PCAGRFRAGQVV
+739 
-751 LAHYAQQLALD
+751 
-762 GGQPAVLPGAAIA
+762 
-775 ATGGVEQVHMV
+775 
-786 QRGDRIAL
+786 
-794 ARQPVARLQQ
+794 
-804 RRIVAAAVVAAE
+804 
-816 HGGGLQPTGEGGQ
+816 
-829 HRFFRSHGGHQQLA
+829 
-843 DAQAFATLRAHVPVG
+843 
-858 RADHEGT
+858 
-865 RAGATGQAGGLGIKE
+865 
-880 QQVARSYVLVLALG
+880 ALG
-894 EGQ
+894 ERQARVHAQASQQAQQVIARALASGKAERL